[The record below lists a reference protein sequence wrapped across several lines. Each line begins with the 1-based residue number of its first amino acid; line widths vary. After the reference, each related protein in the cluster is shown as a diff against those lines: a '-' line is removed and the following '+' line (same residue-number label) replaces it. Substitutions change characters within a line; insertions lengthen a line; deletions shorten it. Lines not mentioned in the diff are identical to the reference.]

1 MATGRPR
8 QRPNLLVCESVW
20 PERQDGPTV
29 TYCWVEVLVV
39 DNQTGADAWVV
50 HLVAVSVRGFWSAA
64 VRFLGLTLSCICLFP
79 ESVHTNNVINFTEEL
94 KNLFSGHHT

>member
-1 MATGRPR
+1 MVTMATGRPR
-8 QRPNLLVCESVW
+8 QRPNLLVCESMW

-50 HLVAVSVRGFWSAA
+50 HLVAVRVRGFWSAA

-79 ESVHTNNVINFTEEL
+79 ESVHTNNVITL
-94 KNLFSGHHT
+94 H